1 MNKVLR
7 TALLHPPVYLITD
20 RFQTQGRPLPQVV
33 DAALA
38 GGVRVVQLR
47 EKDLPT
53 RELLS
58 LAQAMRGL
66 TAKVPARL
74 LINDRMDICLAV
86 DADGVHL
93 PSNSV
98 PTRIARK
105 VLGDAKLIGVSTHS
119 LEEAKRAEG
128 EGADFITLGPIY
140 ETPTKTQYGAPLGLD
155 VLRTV
160 RAHIKIPLFA
170 LGGIRRESVQDV
182 RSAGADGVALIS
194 AILMAEDPREAA
206 AALITE
212 LERCHDRH

>member
-1 MNKVLR
+1 M
-7 TALLHPPVYLITD
+7 
-20 RFQTQGRPLPQVV
+20 V

-47 EKDLPT
+47 EKDLPP

-58 LAQAMRGL
+58 LAQVLRGL
-66 TAKVPARL
+66 TSKGSARL

-93 PSNSV
+93 PSNSM

-105 VLGDAKLIGVSTHS
+105 ILGDAKLIGVSTHS

-128 EGADFITLGPIY
+128 EGADLITLGPIY
-140 ETPTKTQYGAPLGLD
+140 ETPTKTRYGAPLGLD

-170 LGGIRRESVQDV
+170 LGGIRRERVQGV
-182 RSAGADGVALIS
+182 LRAGADGVTLIS
-194 AILMAEDPREAA
+194 AILMAEDPRQAA
-206 AALITE
+206 ADLITE
-212 LERCHDRH
+212 LERCGGRH